1 MRKSTNYI
9 DTTWNIWNK
18 SQMYHCLVLFPFL
31 SILSNSNLR
40 CFSSVLSFTLC
51 TLQQQVISLDL
62 GKALVVSGE
71 KKEYYIWLREVFL
84 RSDIFF
90 SYSFFNCF
98 LKHRLSLLRRCIK
111 ILKIIDFIHSLFF
124 NGTYLQYFL

>member
-1 MRKSTNYI
+1 
-9 DTTWNIWNK
+9 
-18 SQMYHCLVLFPFL
+18 MYHCLVLFPFL

-71 KKEYYIWLREVFL
+71 KKEYYIVFSPAALRTAQHTDKLPVYL
-84 RSDIFF
+84 R
-90 SYSFFNCF
+90 
-98 LKHRLSLLRRCIK
+98 
-111 ILKIIDFIHSLFF
+111 
-124 NGTYLQYFL
+124 

>member
-1 MRKSTNYI
+1 
-9 DTTWNIWNK
+9 
-18 SQMYHCLVLFPFL
+18 MYHCLVLFPFL

-71 KKEYYIWLREVFL
+71 KKGILHCLLSSGTEDSPAHRQIASIPTLNRDVYA
-84 RSDIFF
+84 F
-90 SYSFFNCF
+90 SVKF
-98 LKHRLSLLRRCIK
+98 
-111 ILKIIDFIHSLFF
+111 
-124 NGTYLQYFL
+124 YLTKKSYVNKNS